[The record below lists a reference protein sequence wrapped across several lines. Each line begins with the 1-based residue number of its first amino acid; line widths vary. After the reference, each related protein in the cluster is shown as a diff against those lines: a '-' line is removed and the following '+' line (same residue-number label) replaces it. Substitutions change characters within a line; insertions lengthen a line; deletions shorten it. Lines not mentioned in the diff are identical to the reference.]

1 MCSLTLLGVLLVC
14 WPDPQPPGAGSAT
27 SEADPLGI
35 QATQLTVRLGQEQ
48 FRATVLAKEG
58 SEITVLTAAHCIA
71 ERDVGKPLAVRFG
84 SIAMRGEVSL
94 AAHNPD
100 YKPVPVR
107 DPNSKGVRGVLCVDN
122 AVARLRLTA
131 QTPQEQKAL
140 EQMGT
145 VDLVARPIVGERIQT
160 LTVHIIDQQGRLH
173 VVTAGNH
180 LNPRC
185 LVWGNSPYRTL
196 PGDSGAGVF
205 VALDGTNGKQRPILV
220 GNVALSDDR
229 GGIGPLVSRASKWL
243 DPVLAK
249 IASPAAP

>member
-1 MCSLTLLGVLLVC
+1 MLASTSWCLARVLARSPAA
-14 WPDPQPPGAGSAT
+14 WARSAT

-35 QATQLTVRLGQEQ
+35 LATQLTVRMGQEQ
-48 FRATVLAKEG
+48 FRATILAKEG

-71 ERDVGKPLAVRFG
+71 ERDAGKPLAVRFG
-84 SIAMRGEVSL
+84 SIAVRGEVIL

-107 DPNSKGVRGVLCVDN
+107 NPNSKGVRNVLSVDS

-131 QTPQEQKAL
+131 QTPEEQKAL

-145 VDLVARPIVGERIQT
+145 IDLVASPIVRGRSRA

-180 LNPRC
+180 LNPKC
-185 LVWGNSPYRTL
+185 LAWGNSPYRTL

-205 VALDGTNGKQRPILV
+205 VARDGADGKPRPILV

-243 DPVLAK
+243 DPVLAE
-249 IASPAAP
+249 IAGPAAP